1 VYRRYAINEG
11 TWSAWSPAG
20 ENISASQLID
30 VQEYGVNYQYIVGI
44 TNGNLSGGSDPRV
57 TARYINDYYNQH
69 DEKGR
74 PKMVGF
80 MLGKVK
86 MVSVSRDAR
95 SDGQGSFGEL
105 VTWSSDGLSVDGY
118 TVYLLNR
125 NVNNGRQWIEC
136 DSVSGNTQNILIAN
150 TGNRLKV
157 LRDYKHYYK
166 VRSYVLNEAGNKI
179 YGPDPMPNYTW
190 TASTD
195 TELYVKWGARQV
207 SADEFAAITA
217 LSIGTGMN
225 WWGND
230 HDNVPDYRS
239 SHNVSINESEIGYNR
254 DINFNNSKPYFVTV
268 NGHLYGQ
275 SGATL
280 YTPRVYG
287 ADVGKTLGVGVGN
300 AKNPTAHDSTLTIT
314 GPGDVNGMYSG
325 TVVIRLMWDDSS
337 RDSYKINYNGSGL
350 TSVDA
355 KHNRECFTFEK
366 GNKNYKQTKNFDWSP
381 SGGIAGTSPN
391 KWWYPVDGSRAG
403 WD

>member
-1 VYRRYAINEG
+1 MKRMR
-11 TWSAWSPAG
+11 
-20 ENISASQLID
+20 
-30 VQEYGVNYQYIVGI
+30 
-44 TNGNLSGGSDPRV
+44 
-57 TARYINDYYNQH
+57 
-69 DEKGR
+69 
-74 PKMVGF
+74 GF
-80 MLGKVK
+80 MLDRVK

-105 VTWSSDGLSVDGY
+105 VTWTRDGTSVDGY

-136 DSVSGNTQNILIAN
+136 DSVSGKMISHLITN
-150 TGNRLKV
+150 SGNRLKV

-166 VRSYVLNEAGNKI
+166 VRSYVLNDAGNKI

-225 WWGND
+225 WAGNQTSD
-230 HDNVPDYRS
+230 VPDRRGD
-239 SHNVSINESEIGYNR
+239 HNVSFSESNVGYNR
-254 DINFNNSKPYFVTV
+254 DINFNNSKPYFITV
-268 NGHLYGQ
+268 SGHLYGYCT
-275 SGATL
+275 ATAM
-280 YTPRVYG
+280 TPTQYG
-287 ADVGKTLGVGVGN
+287 ADCAGAFGALSG
-300 AKNPTAHDSTLTIT
+300 AKDHLSTLTIT

-325 TVVIRLMWDDSS
+325 TVKILRLGSGAGTGP
-337 RDSYKINYNGSGL
+337 YKVTYNGQ
-350 TSVDA
+350 TDYSVEA
-355 KHNRECFTFEK
+355 KHYRECFTFETAS
-366 GNKNYKQTKNFDWSP
+366 KNYKRTRNFDWS
-381 SGGIAGTSPN
+381 SSGIAGTSPD